1 MFKLKLLLLSLL
13 LAYPLFAV
21 ELIKPIPLEFKYN
34 IEKAKLGKKL
44 FFDTKLSRDNT
55 ISCATCHIIE
65 LGGTDGTVY
74 STGIDGLKGNMNSP
88 TVLNARYNLAQ
99 MWDGRAK
106 DLAEQSL
113 MPIENPVEMGNTI
126 DVVIS
131 TLKKDK
137 LYKKEFQKIYVN
149 GITKDNLADAIEE
162 FEKALVTPN
171 SRFDQFLR
179 GNKDILTKKEKEGY
193 KLFKENGC
201 ISCHNGVN
209 MGGNLYQKLGILKTY
224 VDKLDSK
231 GRFNV
236 TKKNRDKYHFKVP
249 TLRNISKTAPYLH
262 DGTQK
267 NLHDVIE
274 FMIDYQ
280 LGVILNEQ
288 EIEKIESF
296 LKTLDG
302 ESPKIMDLK

>member
-13 LAYPLFAV
+13 LIYPLLAV
-21 ELIKPIPLEFKYN
+21 ELIKPIPLDFKYN
-34 IEKAKLGKKL
+34 KEKAELGKKL

-55 ISCATCHIIE
+55 IACATCHIME
-65 LGGTDGTVY
+65 LGGADGEAY
-74 STGIDGLKGNMNSP
+74 STGVDGLKGNMNSP

-99 MWDGRAK
+99 MWDGSAK

-126 DVVIS
+126 DAVIA

-137 LYKKEFQKIYVN
+137 LYKKEFQKIYDD

-171 SRFDQFLR
+171 SRFDQYLR
-179 GNKDILTKKEKEGY
+179 GSKDVLTQKEKEGY
-193 KLFKENGC
+193 RLFKENGC
-201 ISCHNGVN
+201 ISCHNGIN
-209 MGGNLYQKLGILKTY
+209 IGGNLYQKLGILKTY
-224 VDKLDSK
+224 VDKLNSQ

-236 TKKNRDKYHFKVP
+236 TKKSRDKYYFKVP
-249 TLRNISKTAPYLH
+249 SLRNISKTAPYLH

-267 NLHDVIE
+267 NLHDTIE

-280 LGVILNEQ
+280 LGMILTEQ
-288 EIEKIESF
+288 EIDKIESF

-302 ESPKIMDLK
+302 KAPKIMDLK

>member
-1 MFKLKLLLLSLL
+1 MLKLKLLLLSLL
-13 LAYPLFAV
+13 LASPLLAI
-21 ELIKPIPLEFKYN
+21 ELIKPIPLEFQYN
-34 IEKAKLGKKL
+34 KEKAKLGKKL

-65 LGGTDGTVY
+65 LGGADGTVY

-99 MWDGRAK
+99 MWDGSAK

-113 MPIENPVEMGNTI
+113 MPIENLVEMGNTI
-126 DVVIS
+126 DVVIN

-137 LYKKEFQKIYVN
+137 LYKKEFQKIYDD
-149 GITKDNLADAIEE
+149 GITKENLADAIEE

-171 SRFDQFLR
+171 SKFDQFLR
-179 GNKDILTKKEKEGY
+179 GNKDILTQKEKEGY

-288 EIEKIESF
+288 EIDKIESF